1 MSIGYGNDR
10 FYECGIFPA
19 YEPPGVRPYTPRMSA
34 ADEPEHVRRPHARPF
49 QPIPVMKEKQPFCGL
64 RDPLNLAGKMLMI
77 PAPIVGVLGLFQ
89 GEHDIREIA
98 QKVGAPEEPI
108 LELAKQLEAVGLL
121 WGPTSERMEREL
133 SERLRGRGQYEVGAA
148 TAFGETAD
156 DVRQTLDK
164 LLAQAEDPELESP
177 VRALIAPHLDAARG
191 GPNYGAAYRALAGS
205 TAFDRVV
212 VLGTNHFG
220 MGDGVVGARLGFD
233 TPLGPVACDAAFAKS
248 MEGLLGDRLY
258 KDELDH
264 VGEHSIQLHMPWV
277 AHLLPG
283 VPVWAALVPSP
294 LQRMLSDDGARASH
308 AEFCEALPK
317 ALEGATGRTLLV
329 VSADLSHVGP
339 QFGDQT
345 AVDDDRLKEIESHDR
360 AMLGSYEAGNP
371 DDFVVAMAEHENATR
386 WCSIGS
392 MSAALHVLGGASVE
406 LLQYRQSIDERRSC
420 LVTSAAMAICG
431 AP

>member
-1 MSIGYGNDR
+1 
-10 FYECGIFPA
+10 
-19 YEPPGVRPYTPRMSA
+19 MSA
-34 ADEPEHVRRPHARPF
+34 ADEPEHIRRPHARPF
-49 QPIPVMKEKQPFCGL
+49 QPMATMKEKQPYCGL
-64 RDPLNLAGKMLMI
+64 RDPLNLAGKMLMV
-77 PAPIVGVLGLFQ
+77 PAQIVGVLGLFQ
-89 GEHDIREIA
+89 GEQDVREIA
-98 QKVGAPEEPI
+98 QKVGAPEGPI

-133 SERLRGRGQYEVGAA
+133 AARLKERGRYEVGAA
-148 TAFGETAD
+148 TAFGDTAEEA
-156 DVRQTLDK
+156 RKALEA

-177 VRALIAPHLDAARG
+177 ARAIIAPHLDAPRG
-191 GPNYGAAYRALAGS
+191 GPNYGAAYRALAGN

-233 TPLGPVACDAAFAKS
+233 TPLGPVACDAEFAS
-248 MEGLLGDRLY
+248 GMEKLLGERLY

-264 VGEHSIQLHMPWV
+264 VGEHSIQLHMPWI

-308 AEFCEALPK
+308 AEFCGALPQ
-317 ALEGATGRTLLV
+317 ALEGSGRTLLV
-329 VSADLSHVGP
+329 ISADLSHVGP
-339 QFGDQT
+339 MFGDQT
-345 AVDDDRLKEIESHDR
+345 AVDDDRLREIEAHDR
-360 AMLGSYEAGNP
+360 SMLGSYEAGNP

-392 MSAALHVLGGASVE
+392 MSAALHALGGAGVE
-406 LLQYRQSIDERRSC
+406 LLQYRQAIDERRSC
-420 LVTSAAMAICG
+420 LVTSAAMVICG
-431 AP
+431 GP